1 MKYLIR
7 IFTINSEED
16 DEVLLQETEL
26 DYLPYVP
33 RISEN
38 ILIEGVNY
46 KVIGIVSSF
55 EDYFSEEKE
64 MWIEMMVEPL
74 PIRLDW
80 WE

>member
-16 DEVLLQETEL
+16 DEVLLQEIEL
-26 DYLPYVP
+26 DYLPYIP

-38 ILIEGVNY
+38 ILIKGVNY
-46 KVIGIVSSF
+46 KVIGIISSF

>member
-7 IFTINSEED
+7 IFTINPEED
-16 DEVLLQETEL
+16 DEVLLQEAEL
-26 DYLPYVP
+26 DYLPYIP

-38 ILIEGVNY
+38 ILIKGVNY